1 MADRQRELFEDLPE
15 LEPPPD
21 LAGGYVLPSAPA
33 PRGES
38 PPGNCRCYKGRH
50 LQRHGDSG
58 PRGGHVRRG
67 CWGRPGAR
75 NLAYPGAVPGDGWAQ
90 LLPGRLLSLPCRG
103 RWPLRTPRGPR
114 PASGSGV
121 PGESWRDAEMPAP
134 TTACHASIARRAPPR
149 RNFRLPDL
157 SRNRMTRRAANRRPS
172 RRPA

>member
-58 PRGGHVRRG
+58 PGGATSAEAAGGALAPEIWPIPARCPVTGGRSCYRDGYYHFHVVDDGRCAHPEGRGRQ
-67 CWGRPGAR
+67 AEA
-75 NLAYPGAVPGDGWAQ
+75 AYPVKAG
-90 LLPGRLLSLPCRG
+90 
-103 RWPLRTPRGPR
+103 
-114 PASGSGV
+114 
-121 PGESWRDAEMPAP
+121 EMPR
-134 TTACHASIARRAPPR
+134 CRHLRPPA
-149 RNFRLPDL
+149 
-157 SRNRMTRRAANRRPS
+157 MRPS
-172 RRPA
+172 RVARRLGETSDFLTSAGIG